1 MSNLVTVQRVTVVA
15 DSKLEADLLKQIA
28 RLGAKGY
35 TCEDCRGR
43 GEHEILQDV
52 FSGASRVRI
61 ETIVQPTV
69 AEAIMAYLDAPQF
82 HQQALTACAE
92 TVQVLASDRF

>member
-1 MSNLVTVQRVTVVA
+1 MSNLVTVQRVTVIA
-15 DSKLEADLLKQIA
+15 DARLEDGLLKQFA

-35 TCEDCRGR
+35 TCQDCRGR
-43 GEHEILQDV
+43 GEHEIVQDV

-61 ETIVQPTV
+61 ETIVQPQV
-69 AEAIMAYLDAPQF
+69 AEAIMHYLDSPQF
-82 HQQALTACAE
+82 HQQALTACVE